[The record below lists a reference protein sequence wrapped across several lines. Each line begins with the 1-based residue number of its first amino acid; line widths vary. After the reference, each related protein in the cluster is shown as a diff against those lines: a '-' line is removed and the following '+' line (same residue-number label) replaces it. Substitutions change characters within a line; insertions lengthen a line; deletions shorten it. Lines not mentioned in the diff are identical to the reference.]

1 VLYVWRV
8 FPVLRNSLARS
19 STTATP
25 LSHRTASNQHKN
37 NLSKL
42 PGFDVEPRLRPVDVA
57 PEIRLLPPPP
67 PPPSIPYVPT
77 SGDEQH
83 NLHQAFPREST
94 RKLEEME
101 TRFEKLQDEKED
113 LTGTRFR
120 LQRDRRKA
128 SHLIREK
135 TDETMGSAL
144 SQLQRF
150 LEEEGITLPRTIQ
163 KEFEQIDSL
172 RDQLGL
178 REAEYDDAE
187 QQYNDQEVK
196 FIQRLSMFV
205 DDLLDDLP
213 HPLPTTSPDILES
226 QASGVAEFTSE
237 NLDDWTVLGRRIED
251 DYIDP
256 VTQTPTTTYTSV
268 AASNGSTLLAESAA
282 SATSTQRQSAPAQDK
297 VKLQNAS
304 GFGKQSRLSA
314 DPRIH
319 IWQLGMISVSPLQ
332 KAHLLYQP
340 PSAELYEASRWEG
353 TGTNCDLISFAG
365 AQFYMDHSTALENNT
380 SGCSMMSELEDIY
393 YSLVNKQRI
402 PLRTSSLASS
412 VSEGEWASDNATYH
426 QAVPRRAS
434 KPTGDV
440 TPKPRRSQTG
450 STDFETTRSL
460 SLHRKPLYRHTSG
473 NSVKSYNVVNQ
484 SPQIE
489 LYGKQRQRRH
499 TTGAGARAV
508 PGKEPKGLGTL
519 NSTAH
524 SRHYSDSLLVPNGE
538 SITSKKDASIS
549 VLTDPYT
556 HIP

>member
-1 VLYVWRV
+1 VWKV

-19 STTATP
+19 STTATT
-25 LSHRTASNQHKN
+25 LSHRTASNQRKD

-42 PGFDVEPRLRPVDVA
+42 PSFDVEPRLRPVEVA
-57 PEIRLLPPPP
+57 PEVRLLPPPP

-77 SGDEQH
+77 SGDEPH
-83 NLHQAFPREST
+83 YLHQAFPRESN

-101 TRFEKLQDEKED
+101 TRFEELQDEKED

-135 TDETMGSAL
+135 TDERMGSAL

-150 LEEEGITLPRTIQ
+150 LEEEGITLPRAIQ
-163 KEFEQIDSL
+163 KEFEQINRL

-196 FIQRLSMFV
+196 FVQRLSIFV

-213 HPLPTTSPDILES
+213 RPLPTTSPEILES
-226 QASGVAEFTSE
+226 HASGAAELTSE
-237 NLDDWTVLGRRIED
+237 NLDDWTVLGRRTED
-251 DYIDP
+251 DYVDP

-268 AASNGSTLLAESAA
+268 AASNGSTLLADSAT

-304 GFGKQSRLSA
+304 GFRKRSRLSA

-319 IWQLGMISVSPLQ
+319 VWQLGMISVSPLQ
-332 KAHLLYQP
+332 KAYLSYQP

-353 TGTNCDLISFAG
+353 AGINCDLVSFAG

-393 YSLVNKQRI
+393 YSIVNKQRI
-402 PLRTSSLASS
+402 PPRTSSLVSS
-412 VSEGEWASDNATYH
+412 ALEGGWTSDNATYP
-426 QAVPRRAS
+426 QTVPRRAS

-460 SLHRKPLYRHTSG
+460 SLNRKLLDRHTRG
-473 NSVKSYNVVNQ
+473 NPLKSHNIVYQ

-508 PGKEPKGLGTL
+508 SGKEPKSLGTL
-519 NSTAH
+519 NSTSH
-524 SRHYSDSLLVPNGE
+524 SRHYSDPLLLPSGE
-538 SITSKKDASIS
+538 SITPEKDDSIS